1 MLLTLLFTTFVT
13 VFLAEMGDKTQL
25 TTITLSST
33 TNKPLAVFIGSS
45 LALILATLLGALA
58 GGSIANLI
66 PAFLLK
72 LISGIVFLIIG
83 INLPS
88 DDLIS
93 VILAKNFS
101 DKQIKVEKK
110 HIDYIIKMIDRSYEK
125 ISQFILTLDKY
136 SLKKGTPFNLKLI
149 KEVLK
154 MI

>member
-1 MLLTLLFTTFVT
+1 MILTLLFSTFVT

-72 LISGIVFLIIG
+72 LLSGIVFLIIG
-83 INLPS
+83 IKL
-88 DDLIS
+88 
-93 VILAKNFS
+93 FS
-101 DKQIKVEKK
+101 QSKK
-110 HIDYIIKMIDRSYEK
+110 ESTNE
-125 ISQFILTLDKY
+125 SQ
-136 SLKKGTPFNLKLI
+136 
-149 KEVLK
+149 
-154 MI
+154 